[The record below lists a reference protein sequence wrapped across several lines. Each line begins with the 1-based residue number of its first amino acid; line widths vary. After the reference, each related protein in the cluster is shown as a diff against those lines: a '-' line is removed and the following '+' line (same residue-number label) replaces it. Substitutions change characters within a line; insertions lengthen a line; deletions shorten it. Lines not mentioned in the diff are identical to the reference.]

1 MDFRGRYVMFVLVVG
16 LMVVPLQMALIPIL
30 RLYTEGATIG
40 NTTIIPDL
48 DLNGTFLGIWLAH
61 TAFGLP
67 LATYLLRN
75 YIGSLPSSI
84 IESAK
89 IDGADHF
96 TIFWRLVVPLSVP
109 ALAAFAIF
117 QFLWVW
123 NDLLVAYVFLGG
135 TQSTRVVT
143 IALANLVGSRGENWH
158 LLTSAA
164 FISMALPLL
173 VFFSLQRYFV
183 RGLTAGSVKG

>member
-1 MDFRGRYVMFVLVVG
+1 M
-16 LMVVPLQMALIPIL
+16 
-30 RLYTEGATIG
+30 
-40 NTTIIPDL
+40 
-48 DLNGTFLGIWLAH
+48 
-61 TAFGLP
+61 
-67 LATYLLRN
+67 
-75 YIGSLPSSI
+75 
-84 IESAK
+84 
-89 IDGADHF
+89 
-96 TIFWRLVVPLSVP
+96 P

-135 TQSTRVVT
+135 TPR
-143 IALANLVGSRGENWH
+143 APGAHDRPANLVGAQGEDWY

-164 FISMALPLL
+164 FISMALPLI